1 MPGMVICSRCGHQ
14 RAEGAP
20 QRDRQVAS
28 RTEEAT
34 LPGPGGGEHPV
45 HPVDGEECRRRSV
58 LVGFVGL
65 ARPSLLPRALIAGRP
80 CCYPDAGL
88 RSIGGRL
95 IRRHRG
101 GGASPQL
108 ALAGVAAWG
117 QTSEP
122 LMLRR
127 RSVRT
132 AEENSPPPVSM
143 ASRGGWECLTDGA
156 SAGG

>member
-1 MPGMVICSRCGHQ
+1 MVICSRCGHQ

-34 LPGPGGGEHPV
+34 PPGPGGGEHP
-45 HPVDGEECRRRSV
+45 C
-58 LVGFVGL
+58 VGFAGL